1 MAFSWTGI
9 QNADLGTC
17 GVVTAGMLG
26 E

>member
-9 QNADLGTC
+9 QNADLRTC

>member
-17 GVVTAGMLG
+17 GVVTAGRLG